1 MKIKK
6 IQFIIFTMI
15 VFTISV
21 IPASAVRPFG
31 NLFYDG
37 SVVRTVVPPAVMTK
51 EGVDNFYVV
60 VNGDVAG
67 QLGIA
72 AVAPGDRDYRGGKWA
87 FHTVMWLNGDPY
99 LLTSEEDV
107 LNAETDGDVMVTR
120 VPENDFK
127 CPIQP

>member
-6 IQFIIFTMI
+6 AQIIIFTI
-15 VFTISV
+15 LILTVSV
-21 IPASAVRPFG
+21 LSASAQRPGFG

-37 SVVRTVVPPAVMTK
+37 TIVRTIIPPAAITK
-51 EGVDNFYVV
+51 PGVDDLYVV
-60 VNGDVAG
+60 VNGVAG
-67 QLGIA
+67 QLAIA
-72 AVAPGDRDYRGGKWA
+72 AVAPGDTNYHGGKWA
-87 FHTVMWLNGDPY
+87 FHTVMWEVTPY

-107 LNAETDGDVMVTR
+107 LNAEAAGDVTVVR